1 MVGDLLYQVWT
12 GDSADD
18 EVLGMVVRTGTSAFA
33 FQLFL
38 CLANATDCPTVK
50 TSSLHQSHI
59 IERNSGPC

>member
-18 EVLGMVVRTGTSAFA
+18 EVLAMVVRTGTSAFA

-38 CLANATDCPTVK
+38 CLALCHRLP
-50 TSSLHQSHI
+50 
-59 IERNSGPC
+59 NSQNLKSASEPHH